1 MSADRTAAASPSRRR
16 PPSSQHVALAD
27 DRRRRATKGS
37 AEVAVRQ
44 QSYVFPPGRAHV
56 VVPDVNHTAL
66 ADLRRVERIKYAG
79 LTSMAI
85 ISRVSSISIFCKRD
99 ALSLISRTTSFAWP
113 KAFLCSALGP
123 TSLARYLRIRVSRQ
137 IFDRVSGSCCR
148 GVNSARS
155 DLLGLPTQSPD
166 PIDDSHSSVSI
177 RWNFWGLL
185 DVRQGSK
192 MKGSDLL
199 VAALENEGVDRILG
213 VPGEENL
220 EVVESL
226 RKSSIEL
233 VVTRHEQPAAFMAA
247 TYGRLTGKPG
257 VALST
262 LGPGALNLVT
272 GAAYGF
278 LGGMPMVLITGQKAI
293 RQSRQA
299 HFQIVDVVAAMRPLT
314 KQSQQIVSASS
325 IPTLVRNAFRIAAE
339 ERPGPVHLELP
350 EDVAAEEAGDV
361 PLVLAHAAELP
372 IPSQEP
378 IKRASDL
385 ILAANY
391 PLLMFGA
398 GASRPQL
405 ASALADFVRR
415 VRIPFFNTQM
425 GKGAVGGA
433 SDFYLGTAA
442 LSERDYVHQAIDRA
456 DIIVTIGHDTVEKP
470 PFLMARGRHQVI
482 HIGFVSATVE
492 EVYFPQAE
500 VVGDIAKGLAL
511 LAGQLEGKL
520 KMNPDWVVLRK
531 DILDHITDRA
541 EEGRFPLTPQRIVH
555 DVRQVMPPDGIVALD
570 NGMLT
575 IWFARNYRTDV
586 ANTLLLD
593 NALATMGAGLPSGMM
608 AALLYPGRRVLVV
621 AGDGGLMMNSQE
633 LETARRLNLDLVV
646 LIIEDNA
653 YGMIRWKQAVDGM
666 PDFGLSFG
674 NPDFVAY
681 AAAYG
686 ARGRR
691 ITTASGLAPALE
703 EAFSAGGL
711 HLIAVPI
718 DYSENVRV
726 LVDELRHM
734 QD

>member
-1 MSADRTAAASPSRRR
+1 VTQSSP
-16 PPSSQHVALAD
+16 H
-27 DRRRRATKGS
+27 
-37 AEVAVRQ
+37 
-44 QSYVFPPGRAHV
+44 
-56 VVPDVNHTAL
+56 
-66 ADLRRVERIKYAG
+66 
-79 LTSMAI
+79 
-85 ISRVSSISIFCKRD
+85 SSIRLD
-99 ALSLISRTTSFAWP
+99 ETR
-113 KAFLCSALGP
+113 
-123 TSLARYLRIRVSRQ
+123 RQ
-137 IFDRVSGSCCR
+137 DQQQEP
-148 GVNSARS
+148 N
-155 DLLGLPTQSPD
+155 
-166 PIDDSHSSVSI
+166 
-177 RWNFWGLL
+177 
-185 DVRQGSK
+185 
-192 MKGSDLL
+192 MKGSELL
-199 VAALENEGVDRILG
+199 VAALENEGVDRIFG

-220 EVVESL
+220 DVVESL
-226 RKSSIEL
+226 RRSSIEL

-262 LGPGALNLVT
+262 LGPGALNFVT

-299 HFQIVDVVAAMRPLT
+299 HFQIVDVVGAMSPLT
-314 KQSQQIVSASS
+314 KQSQQIVSASA
-325 IPTLVRNAFRIAAE
+325 IPTLVRNAFRIATE

-350 EDVAAEEAGDV
+350 EDVAAEQAGNV
-361 PLVLAHAAELP
+361 PLVPVHAAELP
-372 IPSQEP
+372 VPSPEA
-378 IKRASDL
+378 IRRASDL
-385 ILAANY
+385 MLAARY

-405 ASALADFVRR
+405 APALSEFVRR

-456 DIIVTIGHDTVEKP
+456 DLIVTIGHDTVEKP

-482 HIGFVSATVE
+482 HIGFVPATVE

-500 VVGDIAKGLAL
+500 VVGDIAEGLDQ

-520 KMNPDWVVLRK
+520 VMNPDWVVLRT
-531 DILDHITDRA
+531 DILAHIADRA
-541 EEGRFPLTPQRIVH
+541 EEDRFPLTPQRIVH

-570 NGMLT
+570 NGMYK

-608 AALLYPGRRVLVV
+608 AALLYPKRRVLVV
-621 AGDGGLMMNSQE
+621 AGDGGFMMNSQE
-633 LETARRLNLDLVV
+633 LETARRMNLNLVV
-646 LIIEDNA
+646 LIIEDHA
-653 YGMIRWKQAVDGM
+653 YGMIRWKQAVDGFA
-666 PDFGLSFG
+666 DWGLTFG

-691 ITTASGLAPALE
+691 VTTASGLAPALE

-718 DYSENVRV
+718 DYSENIRV
-726 LVDELRHM
+726 LIEELRHM
-734 QD
+734 QS